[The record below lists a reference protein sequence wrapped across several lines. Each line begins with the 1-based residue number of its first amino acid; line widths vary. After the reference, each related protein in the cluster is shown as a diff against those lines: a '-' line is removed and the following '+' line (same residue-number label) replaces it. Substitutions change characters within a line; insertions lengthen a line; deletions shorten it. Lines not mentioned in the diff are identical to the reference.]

1 MFSFDLVQVKVQLIS
16 ISDPHLLD
24 REKEIAKL
32 FKLASR
38 QLIQVDKM
46 ITTREINLRINN
58 FSSGCLIATDFF
70 LVSTLICLVIEGI
83 ILIKDCKNK
92 TILKDQVILL

>member
-1 MFSFDLVQVKVQLIS
+1 MFSFDLVQVEVQLIS

-58 FSSGCLIATDFF
+58 LSSGCLIATDFF
-70 LVSTLICLVIEGI
+70 
-83 ILIKDCKNK
+83 
-92 TILKDQVILL
+92 